1 MAEKECMVSVLCTAY
16 NHEEYIA
23 QTLQCIVDQQTDFAF
38 ELLVNDDASTD
49 GTAAIIRKFEEK
61 YPHIIRAFYQ
71 KDNLYSQHKNAYEAV
86 LFAESRG
93 KYIAFCEGD
102 DYWSDM
108 TKLQRQV
115 DFMED
120 HPEYSGCVH
129 DTMRHYCLGNAPD
142 KRLIGRDD
150 DFDPD
155 IDKIARGTSYSWHTS
170 SILAKAWLF
179 SELPEYFHIGWDHA
193 FLDHPIGLWMMFNGP
208 VHYIGRC
215 MSVYRL
221 DSSPS
226 AWSTGVDGQYEKL
239 RKYTEGECR
248 VLESALKTA
257 PVGFR
262 SSIEYW
268 LREREFELMYIEGRD
283 REQRRPP
290 YDAILRRQPLS
301 YRVNNFLKSFFPGLH
316 KLYRHMRGYRS

>member
-1 MAEKECMVSVLCTAY
+1 MAGNECMVSVLCTAY

-115 DFMED
+115 EFLEA
-120 HPEYSGCVH
+120 HPEYSATTVSATLPTSVLSAAMTTLIPISIRSPAAPHTAGTQARSLQRHGC
-129 DTMRHYCLGNAPD
+129 
-142 KRLIGRDD
+142 
-150 DFDPD
+150 F
-155 IDKIARGTSYSWHTS
+155 
-170 SILAKAWLF
+170 
-179 SELPEYFHIGWDHA
+179 
-193 FLDHPIGLWMMFNGP
+193 
-208 VHYIGRC
+208 
-215 MSVYRL
+215 
-221 DSSPS
+221 PS
-226 AWSTGVDGQYEKL
+226 FRNTFI
-239 RKYTEGECR
+239 
-248 VLESALKTA
+248 SA
-257 PVGFR
+257 GIMR
-262 SSIEYW
+262 SSTI
-268 LREREFELMYIEGRD
+268 R
-283 REQRRPP
+283 
-290 YDAILRRQPLS
+290 
-301 YRVNNFLKSFFPGLH
+301 
-316 KLYRHMRGYRS
+316 